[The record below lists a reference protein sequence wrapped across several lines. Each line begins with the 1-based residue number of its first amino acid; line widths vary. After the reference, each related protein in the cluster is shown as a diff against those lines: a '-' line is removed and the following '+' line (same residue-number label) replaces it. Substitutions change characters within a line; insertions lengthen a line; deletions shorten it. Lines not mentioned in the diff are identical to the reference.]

1 MNEELKPCPFCGS
14 KTLFPREVYLG
25 KITGKRWYVW
35 CKNCGAFGSSR
46 NTKQESID
54 AWNRR
59 AMPLTMPPHVIS
71 EIEKAAKAIHDCV
84 EVCNMCVAYGKCG
97 LIGIDHE
104 AYQCRTAIARALAR
118 AAGWSV

>member
-35 CKNCGAFGSSR
+35 CKNCGAFGGSR

-59 AMPLTMPPHVIS
+59 VNERNREGGFANV
-71 EIEKAAKAIHDCV
+71 KAKVDSR
-84 EVCNMCVAYGKCG
+84 M
-97 LIGIDHE
+97 
-104 AYQCRTAIARALAR
+104 
-118 AAGWSV
+118 